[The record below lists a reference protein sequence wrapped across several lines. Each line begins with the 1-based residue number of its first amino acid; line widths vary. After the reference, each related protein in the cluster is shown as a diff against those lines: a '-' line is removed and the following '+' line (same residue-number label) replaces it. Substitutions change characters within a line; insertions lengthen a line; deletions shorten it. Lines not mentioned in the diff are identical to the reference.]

1 LTEAEFIAAA
11 EIVSAA
17 GYGSNQLIRERFGI
31 GYSRAKAIIEAL
43 QAAGI
48 LGREL
53 SHDARLE
60 LIRPVGFF

>member
-1 LTEAEFIAAA
+1 MKAA
-11 EIVSAA
+11 EIVSEA
-17 GYGSNQLIRERFGI
+17 GYGSNALIREKLAM
-31 GYSRAKAIIEAL
+31 GYNRAKEIIEEL

-60 LIRPVGFF
+60 LIRPVGFY